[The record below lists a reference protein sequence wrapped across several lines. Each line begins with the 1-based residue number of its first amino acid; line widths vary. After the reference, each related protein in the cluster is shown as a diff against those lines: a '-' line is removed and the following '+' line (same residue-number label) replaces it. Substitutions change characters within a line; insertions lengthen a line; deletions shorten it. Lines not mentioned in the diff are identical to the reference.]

1 VTNVVLA
8 LVWVATGALSAGG
21 AAAVAGRRIGPS
33 RKLPW
38 CLSLGLLLVCC
49 LWLVLPVTAFSRTI
63 DVARPGETECGSA
76 WGRLH
81 DGFPYLYTDVGRQ
94 YEIGF
99 GECQAAAWR
108 RVATVGTAE
117 MALAVVLGV
126 ARFVVRRRRPTTLT
140 PTASS

>member
-8 LVWVATGALSAGG
+8 LVWVATGALSVG
-21 AAAVAGRRIGPS
+21 AAAAVSGHRVGLS

-38 CLSLGLLLVCC
+38 CLALGLLLVCC
-49 LWLVLPVTAFSRTI
+49 LWLALPITASSRTI
-63 DVARPGETECGSA
+63 DVVRAGETECGSA

-81 DGFPYLYTDVGRQ
+81 DGFPYIYTDVGRQ

-99 GECQAAAWR
+99 GECQAAAWH

-117 MALAVVLGV
+117 VALAVALGA

-140 PTASS
+140 PTTSS